1 MKKTLSRL
9 NDIIASVLSGILVL
23 LGFSACSDND
33 DDNNIQCMY
42 GTPTGHYEIKGSVTD
57 KNDTP
62 VEDATIILR
71 SISKDGISTLYPGI
85 KTDSEGKYSLLA
97 SGWPTSKIRVVCHP
111 KGDTL
116 EADSTEIEVKLEG
129 GTGMWNQGTAKAD
142 VDFKLKDK
150 PTQNDDE

>member
-1 MKKTLSRL
+1 MAILSSRL
-9 NDIIASVLSGILVL
+9 TRIIASLLSGMLAF
-23 LGFSACSDND
+23 LGFTACSDND

-62 VEDATIILR
+62 VADATIILR

-97 SGWPTSKIRVVCHP
+97 SGWPTSKSALYAIL
-111 KGDTL
+111 KATL
-116 EADSTEIEVKLEG
+116 SRQTP
-129 GTGMWNQGTAKAD
+129 
-142 VDFKLKDK
+142 LKSK
-150 PTQNDDE
+150 SS